1 MIEIN
6 LLPGSE
12 RRTKRKS
19 AGVALPK
26 LPAMPKLDKWVG
38 AIAASWILAPAI
50 LAWLFLGTA
59 AERDELTSA
68 IETAQADSARY
79 ARIIETSTALQAR
92 RDTIGEKLQIIQQ
105 IDAGRYIWAHV
116 MDEVSR
122 ALPEYTWLTSLEQ
135 TSGGPRPAF
144 RIEGRTGTTFAL
156 TRYLDSLE
164 SSPFISGVKLETTRR
179 IEEEGRPIYDF
190 VLTAAYEEPPS
201 ELVDMVPIFTLEDE
215 ADAIDRGAGGDAA
228 DPEGRS

>member
-19 AGVALPK
+19 PGVSLPK

-38 AIAASWILAPAI
+38 AIAASWILAPAL

-59 AERDELTSA
+59 AQKQELSA
-68 IETAQADSARY
+68 AIDTAQQDSARY

-92 RDTIGEKLQIIQQ
+92 RDTIAEKLQIIQQ
-105 IDAGRYIWAHV
+105 IDAGRYVWPHI

-122 ALPEYTWLTSLEQ
+122 GLPEYTWLTALEQ
-135 TSGGPRPAF
+135 TAGGPRPAF
-144 RIEGRTGTTFAL
+144 RLEGRTGTTFAL
-156 TRYLDSLE
+156 TRYLDGLE
-164 SSPFISGVKLETTRR
+164 ASPFIGGVRLETTRR
-179 IEEEGRPIYDF
+179 IEEAGRAMYEF
-190 VLTAAYEEPPS
+190 VITASYEEPPT
-201 ELVDMVPIFTLEDE
+201 ELVETVPIFSIEEDVPIE
-215 ADAIDRGAGGDAA
+215 SDTAA
-228 DPEGRS
+228 AASQGRS